1 MWTCYLNILVE
12 MSSILQSRDEEI
24 ERLEGEIN
32 GYRDD
37 IDNMFES
44 FRQREQDLRQE
55 MQGLEAKN
63 QVLTHSLT
71 QTLSFR
77 SLLPIMC
84 KYFM

>member
-1 MWTCYLNILVE
+1 MWTCCFHILVE

-63 QVLTHSLT
+63 QVLTYSAI

-77 SLLPIMC
+77 
-84 KYFM
+84 

>member
-1 MWTCYLNILVE
+1 

>member
-1 MWTCYLNILVE
+1 

-63 QVLTHSLT
+63 QVLQHWYVDIL
-71 QTLSFR
+71 LS
-77 SLLPIMC
+77 
-84 KYFM
+84 